1 MHRIYIYIISHAQQ
15 QMPIFQVKLK
25 GPTQAD
31 MLFGKIYISIF
42 RLDLV
47 NIINF
52 LH

>member
-1 MHRIYIYIISHAQQ
+1 MQ
-15 QMPIFQVKLK
+15 QMPIFPSKIK
-25 GPTQAD
+25 RATQAD

-52 LH
+52 LHKKIFKDII